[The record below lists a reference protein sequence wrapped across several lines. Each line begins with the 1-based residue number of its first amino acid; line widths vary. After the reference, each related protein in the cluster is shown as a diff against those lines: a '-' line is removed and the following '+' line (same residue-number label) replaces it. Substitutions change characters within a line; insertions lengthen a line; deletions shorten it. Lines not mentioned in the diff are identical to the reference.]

1 MDLPRLTMLE
11 GRCKVLKGE
20 QAQLYEDMLVFCRLS
35 RDPVAQGIRHRLDVI
50 AEAWEAL
57 SRDTEKLQ
65 LAYDAS
71 RRKLP

>member
-1 MDLPRLTMLE
+1 MDLPRLTLLE
-11 GRCKVLKGE
+11 DRCKILKGE

-35 RDPVAQGIRHRLDVI
+35 SDPVAQRITTRLDVI
-50 AEAWEAL
+50 AVAWEAL

-65 LAYDAS
+65 LAYDTS

>member
-1 MDLPRLTMLE
+1 MDLPRLTLLE
-11 GRCKVLKGE
+11 DRCKILTGE

-35 RDPVAQGIRHRLDVI
+35 SDPVARHIRHRLDVI

-65 LAYDAS
+65 LAYDTS
-71 RRKLP
+71 RRKAP